1 MGFGPEN
8 DVGFIDAFKY
18 GLKCFGFYLVF
29 LIIAGVLFAIA
40 GFSAV
45 LGPIGIVLMII
56 LGILGAVVIGSAF
69 FGIMYK
75 IVADAVKTG
84 IPSSSGVEEP
94 LETSWNEPRNTR
106 PAPRRQPVNSP
117 GRQPPQRRQTSPGGQ
132 GAQGPQRGVSSTGPQ
147 HSSTVTQQRPPS
159 PRDQQASVCPDC
171 NSEMRYI
178 EEYDSLYCDRCQE
191 YK

>member
-18 GLKCFGFYLVF
+18 GLKCFGFYLIF
-29 LIIAGVLFAIA
+29 LIISVVLFVIA
-40 GFSAV
+40 GLSAA
-45 LGPIGIVLMII
+45 LGAVGVVLMII
-56 LGILGAVVIGSAF
+56 FGILGAIVIGSAF

-75 IVADAVKTG
+75 IVADAIKTG
-84 IPSSSGVEEP
+84 IPSSSAVEEP
-94 LETSWNEPRNTR
+94 LEPSWNEPINT
-106 PAPRRQPVNSP
+106 PPSPQRQPVSP
-117 GRQPPQRRQTSPGGQ
+117 PDRQPPRGRQPSPSSQ
-132 GAQGPQRGVSSTGPQ
+132 GAQGPQRGRSQ
-147 HSSTVTQQRPPS
+147 KSSTVTQQRPPS
-159 PRDQQASVCPDC
+159 PSDQQASVCPDC